1 MRKMEVKSEKRRAK
15 KGATFSDTE
24 VRPYL
29 REHYKDESAGKH
41 LFPMARSAPR
51 DNPLP

>member
-1 MRKMEVKSEKRRAK
+1 MRKMEVKSEKR
-15 KGATFSDTE
+15 GQATFSDTG